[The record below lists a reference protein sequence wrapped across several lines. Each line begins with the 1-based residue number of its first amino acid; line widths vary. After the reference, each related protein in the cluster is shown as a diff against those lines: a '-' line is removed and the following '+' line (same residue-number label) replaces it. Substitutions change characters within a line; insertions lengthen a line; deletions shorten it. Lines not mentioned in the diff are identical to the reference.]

1 MKTKF
6 ILHLLAIICIFLT
19 GCTSTNIDSE
29 NSDVKT
35 QPSPPNNEDSGYPVN
50 NNENNNNSG
59 YPIVESEDDL
69 PLGPI
74 FSINEP
80 VEGGDT
86 IVSGI
91 GPAGVPIRLVDVS
104 EVGLILGETIIDKNG
119 TFSFTIEIPLESGHS
134 IGLKLGDL
142 TGTDFNENSFVNN
155 ETYYVRPLIGILFD
169 MIAVK

>member
-1 MKTKF
+1 MKIKY
-6 ILHLLAIICIFLT
+6 IIKLLVMFCIFLT
-19 GCTSTNIDSE
+19 GCTSSNIAGE
-29 NSDVKT
+29 NSNVKT
-35 QPSPPNNEDSGYPVN
+35 QPSSPSTEDSGYPASI
-50 NNENNNNSG
+50 NENNNDSG
-59 YPIVESEDDL
+59 YPILESEDDL

-104 EVGLILGETIIDKNG
+104 EVGRILGETIIDKNG
-119 TFSFTIEIPLESGHS
+119 TFSFTINVPLEAGHS

-155 ETYYVRPLIGILFD
+155 ETYYVRPMIGILFD
-169 MIAVK
+169 MVSVK